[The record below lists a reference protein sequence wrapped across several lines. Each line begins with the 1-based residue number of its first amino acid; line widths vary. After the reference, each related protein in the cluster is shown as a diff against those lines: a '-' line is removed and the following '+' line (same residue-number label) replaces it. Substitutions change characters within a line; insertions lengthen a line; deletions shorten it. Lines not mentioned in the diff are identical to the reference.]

1 MNKKYKTIKTILL
14 IVMAVAIL
22 FSLVGLVLVLMDFSK
37 GNGSFPLL
45 PCITASVTIILAG
58 FAIVFINQLLTD
70 PVIVAAETGF
80 SLSSASFTDVQDV
93 LTLATEDANAG
104 HATATEV
111 QHTLADLSRQTKKTD
126 SLLSSHSR
134 LVTAMQ
140 EQLAKTGEKTDT
152 VVSSVETVSELAD
165 TGVSLA
171 DRLSLTASE
180 SLSASET
187 MRESAL
193 LLQQNTDEVR
203 SITNIILKI
212 SNQTNLLALNASIE
226 AARAGEA
233 GKGFAVVADQI
244 GQLAKQTKDATGKIT
259 AILDSLVQ
267 QTQNVSDQIDSNV
280 SVTRTQGSL
289 IEETGVQFS
298 KIRTI
303 LSSVEKDIDD
313 IHSRLKTSVDTNT
326 ELTASA
332 TALTD
337 NMGQSSVAVT
347 SVYGQSKTQEASFK
361 ELENRLNRAQKEL
374 EILTK
379 ALEK

>member
-45 PCITASVTIILAG
+45 PCITAAVTIILAG

-134 LVTAMQ
+134 LVTSMQ

>member
-45 PCITASVTIILAG
+45 PCIAAAVTIILAG

>member
-1 MNKKYKTIKTILL
+1 MNKKNKTIKTLLL

-37 GNGSFPLL
+37 GNESFPLL
-45 PCITASVTIILAG
+45 PCITVAVTIILAG

-80 SLSSASFTDVQDV
+80 SLSSASFIDVQDV

-326 ELTASA
+326 ELTVSA

-361 ELENRLNRAQKEL
+361 ELENRLNLAQKEL